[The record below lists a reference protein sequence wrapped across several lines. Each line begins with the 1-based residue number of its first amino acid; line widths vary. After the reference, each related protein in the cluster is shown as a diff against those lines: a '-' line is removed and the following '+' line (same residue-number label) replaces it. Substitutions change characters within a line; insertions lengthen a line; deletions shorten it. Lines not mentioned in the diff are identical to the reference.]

1 MKRAFTII
9 ELIFVIVI
17 MGVLSKFG
25 IEFLSQ
31 AYNTFIYSKIDNEL
45 HSKSSLALQIIANRL
60 QYKIPQSTIKRIDGG
75 KPIFAAQSVNN
86 PQEYNVLEWIGY
98 DADGARGDSK
108 ALWSGIIDLNS
119 SLTTSD
125 KLFSTQTDTLKID
138 ALIKELGGLGIEDAA
153 LFFNNATYD
162 IDSFGWNGRDPLNNH
177 KKAIH
182 PIKNGSNNNEFISG
196 FTTLNF
202 SGLRIYNRYFLTWS
216 AYAIVHK
223 DEKLTLYYNYQ
234 PWKGE
239 SYNDGESSVLMD
251 GVDTFMISPSPDST
265 LFHIMICTKSDLLK
279 ELSYSLCKEK
289 VIF

>member
-1 MKRAFTII
+1 MKRAFTLI

-138 ALIKELGGLGIEDAA
+138 ALI
-153 LFFNNATYD
+153 
-162 IDSFGWNGRDPLNNH
+162 
-177 KKAIH
+177 
-182 PIKNGSNNNEFISG
+182 
-196 FTTLNF
+196 
-202 SGLRIYNRYFLTWS
+202 
-216 AYAIVHK
+216 
-223 DEKLTLYYNYQ
+223 
-234 PWKGE
+234 
-239 SYNDGESSVLMD
+239 
-251 GVDTFMISPSPDST
+251 
-265 LFHIMICTKSDLLK
+265 
-279 ELSYSLCKEK
+279 
-289 VIF
+289 